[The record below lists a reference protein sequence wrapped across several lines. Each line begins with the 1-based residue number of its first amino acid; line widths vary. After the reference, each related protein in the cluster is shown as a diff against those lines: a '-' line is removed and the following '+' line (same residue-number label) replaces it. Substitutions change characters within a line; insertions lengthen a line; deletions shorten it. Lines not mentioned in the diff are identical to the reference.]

1 MKLIRAFKIVAVVV
15 AVVTSGIIGLYVGLA
30 SADKEIKN
38 AEKEF
43 YDYDEA
49 DIGEYWCEIYD
60 DGRTI
65 IHTEQRFITND
76 DNGNLIIKV
85 NQNEIE

>member
-1 MKLIRAFKIVAVVV
+1 MKLIRGFKIVAVVV

-49 DIGEYWCEIYD
+49 D
-60 DGRTI
+60 T
-65 IHTEQRFITND
+65 
-76 DNGNLIIKV
+76 
-85 NQNEIE
+85 